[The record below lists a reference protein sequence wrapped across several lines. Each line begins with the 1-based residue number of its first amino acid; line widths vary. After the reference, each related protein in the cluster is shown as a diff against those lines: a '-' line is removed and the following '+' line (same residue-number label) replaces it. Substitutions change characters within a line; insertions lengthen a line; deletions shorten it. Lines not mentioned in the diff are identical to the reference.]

1 MKLCSNNQYTTA
13 PLILFFKNTFIQ
25 FMKLKETKKRFI
37 ENFPNQTV
45 NYQNQKRFTEIE
57 EKFPRKLIR
66 FRFA

>member
-1 MKLCSNNQYTTA
+1 
-13 PLILFFKNTFIQ
+13 
-25 FMKLKETKKRFI
+25 MKLKETKKRFI

>member
-1 MKLCSNNQYTTA
+1 
-13 PLILFFKNTFIQ
+13 
-25 FMKLKETKKRFI
+25 MKLKETKKRFI
-37 ENFPNQTV
+37 ENIPNQTV